1 MDLMLRILC
10 ACPVC
15 WRFVGYVIF
24 TWGGMS
30 LFLFLGILLRT
41 ERTERKTGVLLDVG
55 KLFEAIPLP
64 VPSSPEEAALAAGI
78 AVVGAGVAW
87 AGKWAQQHC

>member
-1 MDLMLRILC
+1 MDLMLRLLY

-15 WRFVGYVIF
+15 WRVVGYVIF
-24 TWGGMS
+24 TGS
-30 LFLFLGILLRT
+30 SALLFLALGILLRA
-41 ERTERKTGVLLDVG
+41 ERVERKTGVLLDVE

-64 VPSSPEEAALAAGI
+64 IPSSPEEAALVAGI
-78 AVVGAGVAW
+78 AVVGASVAW